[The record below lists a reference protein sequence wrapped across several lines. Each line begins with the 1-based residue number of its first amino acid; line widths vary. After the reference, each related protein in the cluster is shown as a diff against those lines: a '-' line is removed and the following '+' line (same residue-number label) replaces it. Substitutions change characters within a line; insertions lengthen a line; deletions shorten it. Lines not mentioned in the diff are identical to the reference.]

1 MYKRGKDFMKK
12 FESLRKDNIM
22 EIINFETKDEFIN
35 KKNSSNGIKMQT
47 FILFYKE
54 KRKDKYAEDKNCIK
68 VKLGVIV
75 VIEGNI
81 EVLHISYV
89 I

>member
-1 MYKRGKDFMKK
+1 
-12 FESLRKDNIM
+12 
-22 EIINFETKDEFIN
+22 
-35 KKNSSNGIKMQT
+35 MQT

-54 KRKDKYAEDKNCIK
+54 KRKDKYAKDKNSIK

>member
-1 MYKRGKDFMKK
+1 
-12 FESLRKDNIM
+12 
-22 EIINFETKDEFIN
+22 
-35 KKNSSNGIKMQT
+35 MQT

-54 KRKDKYAEDKNCIK
+54 KRNDKYAKDKNCIK

-89 I
+89 IKIPIVSYNESSYNYHFIIKGLAGELEKKLLV

>member
-1 MYKRGKDFMKK
+1 
-12 FESLRKDNIM
+12 
-22 EIINFETKDEFIN
+22 
-35 KKNSSNGIKMQT
+35 MQT

-54 KRKDKYAEDKNCIK
+54 KRKDKYPKDKNCIK

-81 EVLHISYV
+81 EVLHVVLHISYV
-89 I
+89 IKIPIVSYNESSYNYHFIIKGLEGELEKKLLV

>member
-1 MYKRGKDFMKK
+1 
-12 FESLRKDNIM
+12 
-22 EIINFETKDEFIN
+22 
-35 KKNSSNGIKMQT
+35 MQT

-54 KRKDKYAEDKNCIK
+54 KRKDKYAKDKNCIK

-81 EVLHISYV
+81 EVPHISYV

>member
-1 MYKRGKDFMKK
+1 
-12 FESLRKDNIM
+12 
-22 EIINFETKDEFIN
+22 
-35 KKNSSNGIKMQT
+35 MQT

-54 KRKDKYAEDKNCIK
+54 KRKDKYPKDKNCIK

-81 EVLHISYV
+81 EVLHIHMWFKV
-89 I
+89 